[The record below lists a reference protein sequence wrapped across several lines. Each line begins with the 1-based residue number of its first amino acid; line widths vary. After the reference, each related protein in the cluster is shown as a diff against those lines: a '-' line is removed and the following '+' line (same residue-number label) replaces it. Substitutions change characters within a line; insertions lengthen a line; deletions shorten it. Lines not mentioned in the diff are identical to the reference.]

1 MNKRCTSCYIY
12 SHMNNNYMQ
21 HNKFSNEMFNSEPCN
36 IEDLKEIIIVE
47 QVEILI
53 RSNIVIM
60 VEHGLIL

>member
-1 MNKRCTSCYIY
+1 
-12 SHMNNNYMQ
+12 MQ

>member
-1 MNKRCTSCYIY
+1 
-12 SHMNNNYMQ
+12 MQ
-21 HNKFSNEMFNSEPCN
+21 HKKFSNGMFDCEPHN
-36 IEDLKEIIIVE
+36 IEDLKEIIIVK